1 MCGIGGIILLA
12 GKRTG
17 KELRQIRRIAR
28 RLLLQLEK
36 RGSDSS
42 GIALVNK
49 DYVRVLKQPVKAKQF
64 VKTGQFRLMLRRLS
78 GHTTG
83 ILLHTRAAT
92 KGSRDNNDNNH
103 PIIAD
108 DIVGVHNGMI
118 FNDDEVFRNFRQHFS
133 RKAEVDSEAI
143 FRLIH
148 HYKRS
153 SFMDIKSIG
162 KALRKLYGC
171 MGIAFVDAVNPACF
185 YIYTNSSFTPVTL
198 AWLPQLRVFVFA
210 SMKEYIKRSI
220 SHLKARRHCSYHALE
235 DNELLRIT
243 TDKEKPESYRAKTK
257 ERNYGFRD
265 RTGSLWMPDYAYLL
279 SRGTLYDMLY
289 DYEVNE
295 KDSQEGKEGKEEQVD
310 LFSFC

>member
-1 MCGIGGIILLA
+1 MCGIGGIILLER
-12 GKRTG
+12 KRTK

-49 DYVRVLKQPVKAKQF
+49 DYVRVLKQPVKASWF
-64 VKTGQFRLMLRRLS
+64 VKTEQFRLMLRRLS
-78 GHTTG
+78 RHTTG

-92 KGSRDNNDNNH
+92 KGSRENNDNNH
-103 PIIAD
+103 PIISE

-118 FNDDEVFRNFRQHFS
+118 FNDDEIFRNFRQHFS

-148 HYKRS
+148 HYKRN
-153 SFMDIKSIG
+153 SFMDIRSIS
-162 KALRKLYGC
+162 KALRKLDGY
-171 MGIAFVDAVNPACF
+171 MAIAFVDAVNPACF

-210 SMKEYIKRSI
+210 SVKEYIKRST
-220 SHLKARRHCSYHALE
+220 SHVRGKRHCSYHALE
-235 DNELLRIT
+235 ESELLKIT
-243 TDKEKPESYRAKTK
+243 TDKEKPESYRAETK
-257 ERNYGFRD
+257 ERNYGLED
-265 RTGSLWMPDYAYLL
+265 RTASLWMQDYAYSL
-279 SRGTLYDMLY
+279 SRGALY

-295 KDSQEGKEGKEEQVD
+295 KESKEGKKGKERQAD
-310 LFSFC
+310 LFPFC